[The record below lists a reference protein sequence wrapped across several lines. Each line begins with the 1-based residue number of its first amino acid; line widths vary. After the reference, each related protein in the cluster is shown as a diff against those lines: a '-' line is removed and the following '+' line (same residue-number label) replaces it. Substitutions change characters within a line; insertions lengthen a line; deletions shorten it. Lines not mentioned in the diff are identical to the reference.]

1 MKKEDLEKFKELYE
15 VIEEKAIEI
24 AEIKNKYSVGPFKYY
39 DKIKFDCSD
48 GEFGVKLIEKGRCG
62 VSDDWDWIDITDKEM
77 LSELDE
83 LEAKYKA
90 EFDLREAE
98 KAKIEEE
105 KKEKERLT
113 KEKSELELFKKLKE
127 KYDGIK

>member
-1 MKKEDLEKFKELYE
+1 MKKENLKKFKEIYE
-15 VIEEKAIEI
+15 VIEDKAIEI
-24 AEIKNKYSVGPFKYY
+24 AEIKNKYNEYSWRYW
-39 DKIKFDCSD
+39 DETKFEYSG
-48 GEFGVKLIEKGRCG
+48 GEFGVKLIERGRCG
-62 VSDDWDWIDITDKEM
+62 ASDDWHWIEITDEDL

-127 KYDGIK
+127 KYEN